1 MLHVIYW
8 LGMRYPFLNY
18 FLQFYSHCIVTH
30 FTFKGCKFTVYI
42 FTSFFL
48 IINQIILKCVNCLHY
63 SYYQPVIDA
72 LIYICSTND
81 SWSAQFKINPR
92 SVYMQVSLCAL
103 TEKSQHTVVLK
114 NTRVK
119 HTWTQIDCLCCLTSF
134 QNILFLHKRHCC
146 KERVA
151 ESRPIFGA
159 FDLLTFELTGI
170 VPLNDKQAILTTEHL
185 L

>member
-72 LIYICSTND
+72 LIYIYV
-81 SWSAQFKINPR
+81 AQMIRDLPSSKLIPAPFTCK
-92 SVYMQVSLCAL
+92 YHC
-103 TEKSQHTVVLK
+103 VL
-114 NTRVK
+114 
-119 HTWTQIDCLCCLTSF
+119 
-134 QNILFLHKRHCC
+134 
-146 KERVA
+146 
-151 ESRPIFGA
+151 
-159 FDLLTFELTGI
+159 
-170 VPLNDKQAILTTEHL
+170 
-185 L
+185 